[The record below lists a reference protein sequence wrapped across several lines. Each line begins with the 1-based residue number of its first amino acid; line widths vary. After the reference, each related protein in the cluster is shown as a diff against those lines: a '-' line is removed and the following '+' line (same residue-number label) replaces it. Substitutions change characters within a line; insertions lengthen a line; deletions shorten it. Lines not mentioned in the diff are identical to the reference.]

1 MDRPHDALPRGRER
15 SPNRK
20 AHSIHQKIPALS
32 YHGSSDGRVYSS
44 TFEKAFRE
52 HFGKVFSSEDIKKI
66 VLAMFPKF
74 NQGSIIPADHAEHD
88 NPKHTGQCTT
98 ESRII

>member
-1 MDRPHDALPRGRER
+1 MEVAMEEF
-15 SPNRK
+15 
-20 AHSIHQKIPALS
+20 IHRHL
-32 YHGSSDGRVYSS
+32 
-44 TFEKAFRE
+44 EKAFRE

>member
-1 MDRPHDALPRGRER
+1 MEVAMEEF
-15 SPNRK
+15 
-20 AHSIHQKIPALS
+20 IHRHL
-32 YHGSSDGRVYSS
+32 
-44 TFEKAFRE
+44 EKAFRE

-88 NPKHTGQCTT
+88 NPKHTGQCTKCAERKYQIFDT
-98 ESRII
+98 LVEGEGKPDDGRYRVRMFES